1 MNGIIKC
8 TVYEEMKHF
17 FVQFSLEKYPFRSEN
32 SMYKYTDNTQSSFLS
47 FDQPMGLHMNPN
59 NRWIRMADA
68 IPWAIFER
76 KYSRLFKGKNGR
88 VAKPLRLALG
98 SLIIQTKYQYSD
110 RELVDQLTENP
121 YYQYF
126 IGLPGYQEEPPI
138 DASTL
143 VLFRKR
149 LKMDIIAEANEYML
163 DAFKEKESKD
173 KKDDD
178 DHMDPPAGSS
188 SNDRAE
194 TENENKGTLMLDAT
208 CAPSNIRYPQDFSLL
223 NEAREK
229 LETIIIRFCKSYGL
243 KRPRMYRRQARK
255 NYLALAKAKKRS
267 TKKIRTTIRKQL
279 SYIKRDINYLE
290 CYMEE
295 GHAPTSKEISL
306 LMTINKLYEQQQ
318 YMYQNKVHS
327 VENRIVSISQ
337 PWLRPI
343 VRGKTKSPVEFGAKF
358 DLSIDET
365 GMGRI
370 EKISYEAYNESTILT
385 EAIER
390 YKERIGHY
398 PERVLVDQ
406 IYRTRENRGFCK
418 LHGIRLSGPKL
429 GRPSLAKQ
437 SAKEKKQE
445 YQDNTDRIE
454 VERSFSLSKRCYG
467 LGLIR
472 TKLYDTTLTSIALSV
487 FVTNLFKIQSRIL
500 FVLILLWQLITYRSA
515 EFEPEM
521 I

>member
-1 MNGIIKC
+1 
-8 TVYEEMKHF
+8 
-17 FVQFSLEKYPFRSEN
+17 
-32 SMYKYTDNTQSSFLS
+32 MYKYTDNTQSNFLS
-47 FDQPMGLHMNPN
+47 FNQPMGLHMNPE
-59 NRWIRMADA
+59 NRWIKMADA
-68 IPWAIFER
+68 IPWDIFEK

-110 RELVDQLTENP
+110 RELVNQLTENP

-149 LKMDIIAEANEYML
+149 LKMDVIMEANEYML
-163 DAFKEKESKD
+163 NAFKEKESND

-178 DHMDPPAGSS
+178 DDHTNLSAGGSRS
-188 SNDRAE
+188 DV
-194 TENENKGTLMLDAT
+194 TESELENKGTLMLDAT

-229 LETIIIRFCKSYGL
+229 LETIIIRFCKSYGFS
-243 KRPRMYRRQARK
+243 RPRMYRRQARK

-267 TKKIRTTIRKQL
+267 TKKIRATIRKQL
-279 SYIKRDINYLE
+279 SYIKRDIKYLE
-290 CYMEE
+290 SYMEE
-295 GHAPTSKEISL
+295 GYAPVSKEISL
-306 LMTINKLYEQQQ
+306 LMTIYKLYEQQQ

-337 PWLRPI
+337 PWIRPI
-343 VRGKTKSPVEFGAKF
+343 VRGKTKAPVEFGAKF
-358 DLSIDET
+358 DLSLDEN
-365 GMGRI
+365 GLGRI
-370 EKISYEAYNESTILT
+370 EKISYEAYNESTVLI

-390 YKERIGHY
+390 FKERTGHY
-398 PERVLVDQ
+398 PERVLADQ

-429 GRPSLAKQ
+429 GRPSLMKQ
-437 SAKEKKQE
+437 SAKEKQQE

-487 FVTNLFKIQSRIL
+487 FVTNLFKIRARIL
-500 FVLILLWQLITYRSA
+500 FGLIWLRKLIGFVIESHAALTA
-515 EFEPEM
+515 
-521 I
+521 

>member
-1 MNGIIKC
+1 
-8 TVYEEMKHF
+8 
-17 FVQFSLEKYPFRSEN
+17 
-32 SMYKYTDNTQSSFLS
+32 MYKYTDNTQSNFLS
-47 FDQPMGLHMNPN
+47 FNQPIGLHMNPE
-59 NRWIRMADA
+59 NRWVKMADA
-68 IPWAIFER
+68 IPWEIFEK

-149 LKMDIIAEANEYML
+149 LKMDVIMEANEYML
-163 DAFKEKESKD
+163 EAFKEKESKD
-173 KKDDD
+173 KNDD
-178 DHMDPPAGSS
+178 DHTNPPSGGGDGE
-188 SNDRAE
+188 SNKEPEQAP
-194 TENENKGTLMLDAT
+194 ENKGTLMLDAT

-229 LETIIIRFCKSYGL
+229 LETIIVRFCKSYGFS
-243 KRPRMYRRQARK
+243 RPRMYRRQARK

-267 TKKIRTTIRKQL
+267 TKKIRATIRKQL
-279 SYIKRDINYLE
+279 AYIKRDIGYLE
-290 CYMEE
+290 SYMEE
-295 GHAPTSKEISL
+295 GYAPTSKEISL
-306 LMTINKLYEQQQ
+306 LMTIYKLYEQQQ

-327 VENRIVSISQ
+327 VGNRIVSISQ
-337 PWLRPI
+337 PWIRPI
-343 VRGKTKSPVEFGAKF
+343 VRGKTKAPVEFG
-358 DLSIDET
+358 
-365 GMGRI
+365 
-370 EKISYEAYNESTILT
+370 
-385 EAIER
+385 
-390 YKERIGHY
+390 
-398 PERVLVDQ
+398 Q
-406 IYRTRENRGFCK
+406 
-418 LHGIRLSGPKL
+418 KL
-429 GRPSLAKQ
+429 GRPSLTKQ
-437 SAKEKKQE
+437 SSKEKKQE

-467 LGLIR
+467 MDLIR

-500 FVLILLWQLITYRSA
+500 FALIYLLELIGLQPA
-515 EFEPEM
+515 DFESETV
-521 I
+521 